1 LDRYPF
7 EDPRLDTRYENFI
20 EQVWKEK
27 AKGRCVFG
35 KIGGPYIRSTFIR
48 GQVNFLM
55 DIAGDEGFAREL
67 ASRVGDFLVEIGKE
81 QIKRADLYDTGIWI
95 YDDMAYNHG
104 PMMSPRAFER
114 IFYPI
119 YKKMVRELKEAGA
132 NKVGLHSDGDIRPI
146 LDMLIDAGIDLI
158 NPVEPKAGMS
168 VKELKKKYGNRLA
181 YVGGMCNADVLVNG
195 PKERIIRQ
203 TMEIIEAA
211 RDGGVIIGAHSIGPD
226 IPVENYLAYIQCV
239 EENGYF
245 INS

>member
-1 LDRYPF
+1 MDRYPF

-95 YDDMAYNHG
+95 YDDMAFTHG

-119 YKKMVRELKEAGA
+119 YKNMVRELKEAGA

-226 IPVENYLAYIQCV
+226 IPDENYLAYIQCV